1 MKQGGIASPPPLT
14 AGRLVLGNQKDTV
27 SISKVNTF
35 PRSERVK
42 TAPCSIDIFMDS
54 IPAVLSKNPAVLF
67 EKVCMFQGSRF
78 TRSLRGKPFTFDS
91 SLNQMPS
98 RTMAP
103 VSPQRYQSFMAG
115 RYHRTSA
122 VNLARSFFGEA
133 FHPCRGSQQHLCR
146 LSLPASHLSWPNAAS
161 SRPTPMSRR
170 PFAPAWCSF
179 SPGQNTIAI
188 VLRKL

>member
-1 MKQGGIASPPPLT
+1 
-14 AGRLVLGNQKDTV
+14 
-27 SISKVNTF
+27 
-35 PRSERVK
+35 
-42 TAPCSIDIFMDS
+42 
-54 IPAVLSKNPAVLF
+54 
-67 EKVCMFQGSRF
+67 MFQGSRF

-133 FHPCRGSQQHLCR
+133 FHPCRGSQQHLR
-146 LSLPASHLSWPNAAS
+146 QHSLPASHLSWPNAAS

-179 SPGQNTIAI
+179 SPGQWRAFLDPLEPSAASNPDLDSFSSSRDSLPA
-188 VLRKL
+188 LRGSVTLRRWASETSIRSYRSTR

>member
-1 MKQGGIASPPPLT
+1 MKQGSIASPPPLT

-42 TAPCSIDIFMDS
+42 TVPCSIDIFKDS

-67 EKVCMFQGSRF
+67 EKSVHVFQGSRF

-115 RYHRTSA
+115 RYHRTHA
-122 VNLARSFFGEA
+122 VNLARSFLGRHFARVVGRRSI
-133 FHPCRGSQQHLCR
+133 CVSTLCR
-146 LSLPASHLSWPNAAS
+146 HHIHLGQMRHQTNRFRCRNRHPYLRGA
-161 SRPTPMSRR
+161 RFRLCKTP
-170 PFAPAWCSF
+170 
-179 SPGQNTIAI
+179 SPSC
-188 VLRKL
+188 

>member
-42 TAPCSIDIFMDS
+42 TAPCSIDFLRTQFLRFCLRILQFC
-54 IPAVLSKNPAVLF
+54 SK
-67 EKVCMFQGSRF
+67 KVCMFQGSRF
-78 TRSLRGKPFTFDS
+78 TRSLSGKTFTFDS
-91 SLNQMPS
+91 NLNQMPS

-103 VSPQRYQSFMAG
+103 VSPQRYQSFMPG

-179 SPGQNTIAI
+179 SPEQWRAF
-188 VLRKL
+188 LDP

>member
-1 MKQGGIASPPPLT
+1 
-14 AGRLVLGNQKDTV
+14 
-27 SISKVNTF
+27 
-35 PRSERVK
+35 
-42 TAPCSIDIFMDS
+42 
-54 IPAVLSKNPAVLF
+54 
-67 EKVCMFQGSRF
+67 MFQGSRF

-98 RTMAP
+98 RAMAP

-179 SPGQNTIAI
+179 SPGQWRAFLDPLEPSAASNPDLGSFSSSRDSLP
-188 VLRKL
+188 VLRGSVTLRRWASETSIRSYPSTR